1 MRLIKFIPIIFLV
14 SLTACSTLILQPA
27 DFAWPVESVLSVDN
41 NGNVKED
48 RHSVTFNTKE
58 LFLEETG
65 DSLGYEGKEIR
76 VIRDGKGFFFITAKN
91 FKNVYIFTDDE
102 GKLCL
107 DDKIVLFEEEG
118 AVMENPAF
126 NQRPPYVELVDGPNK
141 HLLTNEGIKSEEE

>member
-1 MRLIKFIPIIFLV
+1 MKLIKFIPIIFIV

-58 LFLEETG
+58 LFLEERG

-91 FKNVYIFTDDE
+91 FKNVYVFKTDE
-102 GKLCL
+102 GKLVQEN
-107 DDKIVLFEEEG
+107 KIFVSEFGLQ
-118 AVMENPAF
+118 APAF
-126 NQRPPYVELVDGPNK
+126 NQRDPYIELIDGTNKMNLTHKGVEGGSK
-141 HLLTNEGIKSEEE
+141 

>member
-41 NGNVKED
+41 NGVVKED
-48 RHSVTFNTKE
+48 RHSLTFNTKE

-65 DSLGYEGKEIR
+65 DSLAYEGKEIR

-91 FKNVYIFTDDE
+91 FKNVYVFADDE

-107 DDKIVLFEEEG
+107 DDKIVIAGEEET
-118 AVMENPAF
+118 AME
-126 NQRPPYVELVDGPNK
+126 
-141 HLLTNEGIKSEEE
+141 